1 MITSAS
7 EFKQRLQDIQQN
19 SSAIFTTLP
28 SNEPRIIIDA
38 NSREISIPVEFDFLA
53 VKTDHKAETIY
64 FEIDRYFDDE
74 DLSQHTCVIQWS
86 NDSDEGIS
94 PCTAL
99 DIDTFEG
106 KILFGWEITSECT
119 KVAGPI
125 DFSVRFYTIDGLG
138 GFIYNF
144 NTLSATSRILDT
156 LNSHGETE
164 PTRPSS
170 FQVWVDKLY
179 FLEQNCITHD
189 DLSGLDLGGIKEIAP
204 ADGSIKVTGTESKK
218 NIAVAVSAEGDN
230 AIVKKNDGI
239 YVEKCVEEK
248 FGNVVTSVS
257 CGGIVSGTSLK
268 GKTAM
273 EVLTMLLGVKDAPKP
288 PVEYIVDNNIP
299 AYSGTEGGVVSTVE
313 YKLLDKNTASYTDQG
328 FYVDRNGDEVV
339 SAGYQLVIEGNTNAD
354 AQVVVIPANAVIKM
368 AYRYDIGGTNTWLA
382 YTFDTSDDANY
393 WVLGDVI
400 NKIVGGEEVN
410 YQSYVYNIDVVGGG
424 DAIMNT
430 QYWRFE
436 IEVTG

>member
-1 MITSAS
+1 
-7 EFKQRLQDIQQN
+7 
-19 SSAIFTTLP
+19 
-28 SNEPRIIIDA
+28 
-38 NSREISIPVEFDFLA
+38 
-53 VKTDHKAETIY
+53 
-64 FEIDRYFDDE
+64 
-74 DLSQHTCVIQWS
+74 
-86 NDSDEGIS
+86 
-94 PCTAL
+94 
-99 DIDTFEG
+99 
-106 KILFGWEITSECT
+106 
-119 KVAGPI
+119 
-125 DFSVRFYTIDGLG
+125 
-138 GFIYNF
+138 
-144 NTLSATSRILDT
+144 
-156 LNSHGETE
+156 
-164 PTRPSS
+164 
-170 FQVWVDKLY
+170 
-179 FLEQNCITHD
+179 
-189 DLSGLDLGGIKEIAP
+189 
-204 ADGSIKVTGTESKK
+204 
-218 NIAVAVSAEGDN
+218 
-230 AIVKKNDGI
+230 
-239 YVEKCVEEK
+239 
-248 FGNVVTSVS
+248 
-257 CGGIVSGTSLK
+257 
-268 GKTAM
+268 
-273 EVLTMLLGVKDAPKP
+273 MLLGVKDAPKP